1 MPPKAKARP
10 KIPEK
15 TLHLER
21 FPGESKAYRAARDKL
36 LRAEIDLRRRTESV
50 AALRRKLPVGG
61 AVPEDY
67 EFEEFGD
74 SIARRV
80 KLSELFAPG
89 KDTLVVYSF
98 MYSPNMAHACPSCT
112 SILDS
117 LDGAAPHLTQ
127 RVSLAVVAKSPIA
140 RIREFAQKRGWRHL
154 RLISSAGNSYNRD
167 YRGETAQGEQTP
179 MLNVFTKR
187 SGKIRHA
194 YATELRLVPS
204 DKGQD
209 PRHVDSIWPLWNV
222 FDFTP
227 DGRGTNW
234 HPRLNYEA

>member
-36 LRAEIDLRRRTESV
+36 LRAEIDLRRKTESV

-98 MYSPNMAHACPSCT
+98 MYSPNMAHACPACP

-127 RVSLAVVAKSPIA
+127 RVTLAVVAKSPIA
-140 RIREFAQKRGWRHL
+140 RIRKFARKRGWRHL

-179 MLNVFTKR
+179 MLNVFAKR

-194 YATELRLVPS
+194 YSTELRLLPS